1 MRKIADNLK
10 NLYIINISD
19 DNYTDIYRG
28 VYQGTIDEIKEEL
41 SSIYGGKGYVLE
53 ITRCVADELP
63 WFEDEI

>member
-1 MRKIADNLK
+1 MKKIADNFK
-10 NLYIINISD
+10 NLYFVEVSD
-19 DNYTDIYRG
+19 DDNRIYCG
-28 VYQGTIDEIKEEL
+28 VYQGTLYEIKEEL